1 MRGLYSVHSQE
12 VFTSAPPRSQV
23 PTACPYSSRYST
35 RSCARLPENGQRV
48 QLRRTRRSW
57 TSRGVV
63 PAESAPP
70 VCQSCDSRFPDRIPP
85 AGSAKAV
92 HASRSTARAAAPS
105 DRTQIRQL
113 GARHLCGPGRS
124 RLSILPLAM
133 ALCTPQWPLV
143 AFGLRRTAAQRSP
156 GRCRCP

>member
-12 VFTSAPPRSQV
+12 VLPRPRRVLKFRQPARIRAAIRLDLARDCPRTASECSSGGRAGVGQV
-23 PTACPYSSRYST
+23 GAWY
-35 RSCARLPENGQRV
+35 RLNP
-48 QLRRTRRSW
+48 
-57 TSRGVV
+57 
-63 PAESAPP
+63 PP

-92 HASRSTARAAAPS
+92 HASRIARAAAPS

-143 AFGLRRTAAQRSP
+143 AFGLRRTAAQRSR